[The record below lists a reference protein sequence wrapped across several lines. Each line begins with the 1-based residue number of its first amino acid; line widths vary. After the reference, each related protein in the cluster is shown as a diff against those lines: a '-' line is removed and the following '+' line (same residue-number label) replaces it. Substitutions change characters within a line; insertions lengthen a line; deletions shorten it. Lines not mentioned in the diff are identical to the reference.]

1 MMPPNAP
8 DDDYDN
14 DAAQSAMPCAAI
26 NAAIDK
32 YSMLGHRSVMS
43 FDTMPASAG
52 ALFRQGSFV
61 CFLLSRSLSRFSSQ
75 IAAVAIGWQ
84 VYDLTASAFLLGMV
98 GLVQF
103 LPTALLVFVA
113 GHAADRYERKR
124 VVQLC
129 QLAEALTA
137 LFLAWGAYAGWLTV
151 TQIFIATALLG
162 TAGAFESPATAALLP
177 LITPQGSL
185 QRATALSS
193 GATQVATIA
202 GPALGGLAYAVS
214 PGLAYGIMVLFWLSG
229 TLFTGAIR
237 AAKPAPQKDSATPGD
252 LFAGVRFIRGNPA
265 ILGTISLDLFAVLFG
280 GVTALLPIYARDIL
294 QAGPSGLGILRAAP
308 AVGALLMTALLA
320 RHAIHHRVGLRMFQ
334 AVIVFG
340 VATVVFA
347 LSQWMWLSLL
357 ALAVLGAADT
367 VSVVIRFSLVQLST
381 PNEMRGRVGAV
392 NFLFI
397 NASNQLGQ
405 FESGVTAAL
414 FGAMPAA
421 ALGGVAT
428 IAVALLWMKL
438 FPSLRDVER
447 LE

>member
-1 MMPPNAP
+1 MIEAGICRNMSTVMP
-8 DDDYDN
+8 
-14 DAAQSAMPCAAI
+14 
-26 NAAIDK
+26 
-32 YSMLGHRSVMS
+32 V
-43 FDTMPASAG
+43 SAG
-52 ALFRQGSFV
+52 ALLSQRPFV
-61 CFLLSRSLSRFSSQ
+61 LFLLSRSLSRFSSQ
-75 IAAVAIGWQ
+75 IGAVAIGWQ
-84 VYDLTASAFLLGMV
+84 VYDLTGRAFDLGMV

-113 GHAADRYERKR
+113 GHTADRYERKK
-124 VVQLC
+124 VMQAC

-137 LFLAWGAYAGWLTV
+137 LFLGWGSYAGWLTELH
-151 TQIFIATALLG
+151 IFIATFVIG

-177 LITPQGSL
+177 LITPAGSL
-185 QRATALSS
+185 QRATAISS
-193 GATQVATIA
+193 GSAQVATIT

-214 PGLAYGIMVLFWLSG
+214 PALAYGIMLVFWLLG
-229 TLFTGAIR
+229 MAFAGAIQLTQ
-237 AAKPAPQKDSATPGD
+237 PAEPKKDNATSND

-294 QAGPSGLGILRAAP
+294 QAGPLGLGVLRAAL
-308 AVGALLMTALLA
+308 AVGALLMTAMLA
-320 RHAIHHRVGLRMFQ
+320 RHAISRRVGLRMFQ

-340 VATVVFA
+340 VATLVFA
-347 LSQWMWLSLL
+347 LSHWMWLSVL
-357 ALAVLGAADT
+357 ALAILGAADT
-367 VSVVIRFSLVQLST
+367 VSVVIRFSLVQLAT

-414 FGAMPAA
+414 FGAIPAA

-428 IAVALLWMKL
+428 VAIALLWMKL
-438 FPSLRDVER
+438 FPTLRDVER

>member
-1 MMPPNAP
+1 
-8 DDDYDN
+8 
-14 DAAQSAMPCAAI
+14 
-26 NAAIDK
+26 
-32 YSMLGHRSVMS
+32 
-43 FDTMPASAG
+43 
-52 ALFRQGSFV
+52 
-61 CFLLSRSLSRFSSQ
+61 
-75 IAAVAIGWQ
+75 
-84 VYDLTASAFLLGMV
+84 MV

-113 GHAADRYERKR
+113 GSAADRYARKR

-137 LFLAWGAYAGWLTV
+137 LYLAWGAFGSALTEV
-151 TQIFIATALLG
+151 QLFIATFMLG
-162 TAGAFESPATAALLP
+162 ISGAFESPATAALLP
-177 LITPQGSL
+177 LIAPGQAL
-185 QRATALSS
+185 QRATAISS
-193 GATQVATIA
+193 GAAQVATIT
-202 GPALGGLAYAVS
+202 GPALGGIAYAVA
-214 PGLAYGIMVLFWLSG
+214 PGLPYGIMAVFWLG
-229 TLFTGAIR
+229 GALLTGAIHL
-237 AAKPAPQKDSATPGD
+237 AGEVDKKAATPGD
-252 LFAGVRFIRGNPA
+252 LFAGVRYIRDNPA

-294 QAGPSGLGILRAAP
+294 NAGPLGLGILRAAP
-308 AVGALLMTALLA
+308 AVGALLMTVVLA
-320 RHAIHHRVGLRMFQ
+320 RRTINHRVGLRMFQ

-347 LSQWMWLSLL
+347 LSHWMWLSVL
-357 ALAVLGAADT
+357 ALALLGAADT

-421 ALGGVAT
+421 VLGGIGT
-428 IAVALLWMKL
+428 IAIALLWMKL
-438 FPSLRDVER
+438 FPALRGVER